1 MAQPVW
7 TLSVDLQTKT
17 ATFTSGLAD
26 AARSARGSFDEIK
39 DGARQM
45 SAGVKG
51 ASGEVNYSMM
61 EARHSVMILGEEF
74 GAHLPR
80 ALTTFVASLG
90 PIGPALEAAFPF
102 LAVILGATLLIEHLS
117 KIGEA
122 EKAMEEAS
130 RKLTDGMAENINKVD
145 LEIVNIEEGIRKLA
159 GASEW
164 DLLDQKLRLGSHT
177 QR

>member
-1 MAQPVW
+1 M
-7 TLSVDLQTKT
+7 S
-17 ATFTSGLAD
+17 
-26 AARSARGSFDEIK
+26 
-39 DGARQM
+39 DGVR
-45 SAGVKG
+45 G
-51 ASGEVNYSMM
+51 ASGQINYSMM

-122 EKAMEEAS
+122 ERQMQEAGQ
-130 RKLTDGMAENINKVD
+130 KLTDGMA
-145 LEIVNIEEGIRKLA
+145 GTHR
-159 GASEW
+159 
-164 DLLDQKLRLGSHT
+164 
-177 QR
+177 